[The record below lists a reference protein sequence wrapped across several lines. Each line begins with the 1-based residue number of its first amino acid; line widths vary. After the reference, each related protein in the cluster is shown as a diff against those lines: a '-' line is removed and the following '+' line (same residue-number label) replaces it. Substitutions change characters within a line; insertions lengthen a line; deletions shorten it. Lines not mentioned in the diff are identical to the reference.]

1 MSALRS
7 LALAVAAT
15 FAFTA
20 ASHRP
25 ATVFDL
31 SDDVGRAAAP
41 ITLPAA
47 DGTTFDLNDLRGEPT
62 YVFLFAGW
70 CAPCQQE
77 LPFVRS
83 AYAAYG
89 GRVHFVGV
97 DVLEDAAAAKAAI
110 AAAAL
115 PFPVAVYPIE
125 PMQLSGG
132 QRQRAALARATV
144 VPPDVQLRSGAKYK
158 IPADFLLDANGVV
171 RYAWH
176 GLSITDAGD
185 PVDVLP
191 SYLAKLGLGAG

>member
-1 MSALRS
+1 MSVLRS
-7 LALAVAAT
+7 ITLAAAAA

-31 SDDVGRAAAP
+31 SDDIGRV
-41 ITLPAA
+41 PAA
-47 DGTTFDLNDLRGEPT
+47 IALTATDGQPVALTDLRGEPT

-70 CAPCQQE
+70 CGPCQQE

-83 AYAAYG
+83 AYAKYG
-89 GRVHFVGV
+89 DRVHFVGV
-97 DVLEDAAAAKAAI
+97 DVLEDAEAAKAAVN
-110 AAAAL
+110 AAAL
-115 PFPVAVYPIE
+115 PFPVAVYPID
-125 PMQLSGG
+125 QLD
-132 QRQRAALARATV
+132 AA
-144 VPPDVQLRSGAKYK
+144 VPPDAQLGAGTKYR

-176 GLSITDAGD
+176 GLSITGAGD

-191 SYLAKLGLGAG
+191 SYLAKLGIAAP

>member
-7 LALAVAAT
+7 LTLAVAAA

-20 ASHRP
+20 AAHRP

-31 SDDVGRAAAP
+31 SDDVGRVPAPMTLAAD
-41 ITLPAA
+41 
-47 DGTTFDLNDLRGEPT
+47 DGTTIALSDLRGEPT

-70 CAPCQQE
+70 CSPCQE
-77 LPFVRS
+77 ALPFVRS
-83 AYAAYG
+83 AYATYG
-89 GRVHFVGV
+89 DRVHFLGV
-97 DVLEDAAAAKAAI
+97 DVLEDADAARAAVT
-110 AAAAL
+110 AAAL

-125 PMQLSGG
+125 QLD
-132 QRQRAALARATV
+132 AVIPA
-144 VPPDVQLRSGAKYK
+144 DVQLRAGTKYR

-176 GLSITDAGD
+176 GLSITSAGD

-191 SYLAKLGLGAG
+191 SYLAKLGIGER

>member
-7 LALAVAAT
+7 LTLAAAAT

-31 SDDVGRAAAP
+31 SDDVGRVPAT
-41 ITLPAA
+41 ITLSA
-47 DGTTFDLNDLRGEPT
+47 DDGQTIALNDLRGEPT

-70 CAPCQQE
+70 CSPCQQA

-83 AYAAYG
+83 AYAKYG
-89 GRVHFVGV
+89 DRVHFVGV
-97 DVLEDAAAAKAAI
+97 DVLEDADAARTAVN
-110 AAAAL
+110 AAAL

-125 PMQLSGG
+125 QLD
-132 QRQRAALARATV
+132 AV
-144 VPPDVQLRSGAKYK
+144 VPADVQLHAGAKYR
-158 IPADFLLDANGVV
+158 IPADFLLDADGVV

-176 GLSITDAGD
+176 GLSITGAGD

-191 SYLAKLGLGAG
+191 AYLAKLGIDPQ